1 MSTEIERKFLV
12 KDDNWRSLGSGIL
25 YRQGYLSTDVE
36 RTVRVRTIGENG
48 YLTIK
53 GKTHNMTRAEFE
65 YDIPLK
71 DAEWMLDNLCKRPLI
86 EKIRY
91 KIPLNDLIWE
101 IDEFKG
107 ENEGLIIA
115 EVELNDVNTDIG
127 LPDWIGKEVTDDPKY
142 YNASLVKSP
151 YSSWKNNI

>member
-115 EVELNDVNTDIG
+115 EVELKDVNTDIG
-127 LPDWIGKEVTDDPKY
+127 LPDWIGKEVTDDPRY
-142 YNASLVKSP
+142 YNANLVKNP
-151 YSSWKNNI
+151 YSDWG